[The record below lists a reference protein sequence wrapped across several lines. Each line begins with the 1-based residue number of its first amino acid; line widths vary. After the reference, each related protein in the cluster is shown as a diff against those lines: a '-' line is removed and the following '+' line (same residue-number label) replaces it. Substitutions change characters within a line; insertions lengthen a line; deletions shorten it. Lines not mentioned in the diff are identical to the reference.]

1 MMFGPSIKHSERRQ
15 SQTLVIGQK
24 NLFCFSLSDWFILVL
39 MKNTI
44 DANDFQQLLLKI
56 SNEGKSAGVEA
67 DSQEE
72 DTDTANYRDEGFSDV
87 EVSSDE
93 SMNLDH
99 GEEDEMVSEPE
110 SWIDQTFS
118 LSMSVTVVFIGV
130 FW

>member
-1 MMFGPSIKHSERRQ
+1 
-15 SQTLVIGQK
+15 
-24 NLFCFSLSDWFILVL
+24 

-56 SNEGKSAGVEA
+56 SNEGRSAGVEA

-110 SWIDQTFS
+110 S
-118 LSMSVTVVFIGV
+118 
-130 FW
+130 